1 MKYGLNDYLFVD
13 RNILK
18 INPDTVSNTSI
29 VEEYAQ
35 LLSALDCEIN
45 IMYSGGLDSEIVA
58 EACRRYSIPH
68 RLHFIM
74 LTNRNRVFNDV
85 DYKNAIAF
93 DNNVELHNLDFDQYF
108 ESGDFI
114 DFALQYKTTSPQLS
128 CHLKVASDIGSN
140 LVFGGDAMRFN
151 YKVDA
156 EQVTFNSVSPGHF
169 CYDNLVRDTGG
180 IGNMA
185 IASYSLAVKWLRIQ
199 ADLAGRG
206 IVAKDWPDY
215 TVNFQKYNYSW
226 KCSMYQAAGFDAVPK
241 ENKMTG
247 FETIKAFYSDKYNEI
262 GTVRKFDEL
271 YRTPLKT
278 IVHLPSVEDIVC
290 LPTNEIKQLR
300 KEFGENYDKS
310 CN

>member
-1 MKYGLNDYLFVD
+1 MKYGVNDYLLVD
-13 RNILK
+13 RNIVQIK
-18 INPDTVSNTSI
+18 PDTVSKTSI
-29 VEEYAQ
+29 VEEYAH

-58 EACRRYSIPH
+58 EACRLYSIPH

-74 LTNRNRVFNDV
+74 LTNSNRVFNEV
-85 DYKNAIAF
+85 DYNNAIAF
-93 DNNVELHNLDFDQYF
+93 DNKVELHNLDFDQYF
-108 ESGDFI
+108 ESGDYI
-114 DFALQYKTTSPQLS
+114 DFALQYKTTSPQLA
-128 CHLKVASDIGSN
+128 CHLKIAKDIGSN

-151 YKVDA
+151 YKLDTK
-156 EQVTFNSVSPGHF
+156 QVTFTSVSPGHF
-169 CYDNLVRDTGG
+169 CYDNLVCETGG

-185 IASYSLAVKWLRIQ
+185 IANYSLAIKWLRIQ
-199 ADLAGRG
+199 TDLATHG

-215 TVNFQKYNYSW
+215 TVNFQKYNYPW
-226 KCSMYQAAGFDAVPK
+226 KCRMYRAAGFDAVPK

-278 IVHLPSVEDIVC
+278 IVQLPSVEDIVW
-290 LPTNEIKQLR
+290 LPTNEIKKLS